1 MKRRSGRARR
11 IYCSAHRSRKY
22 GLKAKEVDLLHCV
35 QNGLCLCCLMP
46 LSDFVIDHDHD
57 TGDVRGIL
65 CSSCNLL
72 LGHMGDNADEIKR
85 RSEMLLRYLSSGAE
99 RTKKV
104 VSVLKSNGKRKIG
117 NRWTSRLAYQL
128 SDIIWYDSE
137 RMSVL
142 VDHLNST
149 TGQAF
154 D

>member
-1 MKRRSGRARR
+1 
-11 IYCSAHRSRKY
+11 
-22 GLKAKEVDLLHCV
+22 
-35 QNGLCLCCLMP
+35 
-46 LSDFVIDHDHD
+46 
-57 TGDVRGIL
+57 
-65 CSSCNLL
+65 
-72 LGHMGDNADEIKR
+72 
-85 RSEMLLRYLSSGAE
+85 MLLRYLSSGAE